1 MRRRRF
7 VVGLGGV
14 AGGGSLLVGSEAFSA
29 AEVERETTV
38 GVDSDAEAV
47 VRVTCGD
54 TSNCEVTDGEFSN
67 NISYTR
73 TAVSRGRDRPI
84 STSIDDA
91 SFEVGNLFREVPE
104 IEVTV
109 EADNLADVK
118 IAYLSHDD
126 SSATITEGGS
136 AEFSPQITVVDIPC
150 SVDDSIEIRLKI
162 RRPGEDDPFGTITRE
177 VEVDVEVEY
186 EEVKKKSDSAN
197 W

>member
-67 NISYTR
+67 EISYTR
-73 TAVSRGRDRPI
+73 TAVPPDRDEPI
-84 STSIDDA
+84 VTSIDDA
-91 SFEVGNLFREVPE
+91 SFEVGNQFPEAPE

-109 EADNLADVK
+109 EADNLADVE
-118 IAYLSHDD
+118 IAYFSDDD
-126 SSATITEGGS
+126 SSATITEGDS
-136 AEFSPQITVVDIPC
+136 AEFRPQITVDIPY

-162 RRPGEDDPFGTITRE
+162 EQPGEDDPFGTIVRE

-186 EEVKKKSDSAN
+186 EEVEEESGSAN
-197 W
+197 G

>member
-29 AEVERETTV
+29 AEVDREATV
-38 GVDSDAEAV
+38 GVADDDDAV
-47 VRVTCGD
+47 VAITCDGSSCD
-54 TSNCEVTDGEFSN
+54 TDDGEFSN
-67 NISYTR
+67 RIAHTSVEHDT
-73 TAVSRGRDRPI
+73 DDLI
-84 STSIDDA
+84 TSIHEA
-91 SFEVGNLFREVPE
+91 SFRVGNQFPGASD

-109 EADNLADVK
+109 EADDPGEVV
-118 IAYLSHDD
+118 ITYHTDD
-126 SSATITEGGS
+126 GSWPTIGKGNS
-136 AEFSPQITVVDIPC
+136 AEFTPQITADVPC
-150 SVDDSIEIRLKI
+150 SVHEFVEIRLKI

-186 EEVKKKSDSAN
+186 EEVQNESDSAN